1 MFVTIG
7 TYLINAEQILH
18 AYDTSDQINGGQVD
32 GLRIE
37 FIEHGYL
44 FIPGATKAELEE
56 RLKAAAPF

>member
-7 TYLINAEQILH
+7 NYLINAEQILH
-18 AYDTSDQINGGQVD
+18 AYDTTDHINGGEVD
-32 GLRIE
+32 GLRLE
-37 FIEHGYL
+37 FIRRGYL